1 MSQPTYYVFTLGLLN
16 EYCCQGV
23 CVLCVPTIAYLS
35 GPMFLS
41 PHTGYISSSFAV
53 QVVAFPPKSCL
64 VVNWTQLVAGKL

>member
-1 MSQPTYYVFTLGLLN
+1 MNIVAK
-16 EYCCQGV
+16 V
-23 CVLCVPTIAYLS
+23 CVFVCTYHCKAAYLS

-64 VVNWTQLVAGKL
+64 VVNWTQLVGGKL